1 MGTYSVGIKID
12 ETQPGPSV
20 PADFAGL
27 SFERGPLDSGNAGV
41 PGYLFDPSNQSLVT
55 PFRNLG
61 LRSLRIGGGS
71 VDTMVPASFEGIDNL
86 FAFAAGAGTKVIFS
100 LRLLNPAQRPIQ
112 DLKTIDTEMAAYICP
127 T

>member
-27 SFERGPLDSGNAGV
+27 SFERGPLDSGNADV
-41 PGYLFDPSNQSLVT
+41 PGHLFDPSNQSLVT

-71 VDTMVPASFEGIDNL
+71 VDTMVPASFEGIGNL
-86 FAFAAGAGTKVIFS
+86 FASAAGAGTKVIFS